1 MGAFIVL
8 EGGDGAGK
16 TTHAALLAGRMRRR
30 GRTVLVARE
39 PGGTPLGRALRGWLK
54 GGRPT
59 TPLAELLL
67 FSAARAEIVH
77 RVILPALR
85 TGATVVCDRFAAS
98 TVAYQGYGRGLDLDL
113 IHTLNLQASQGLRPD
128 LTVLLDVPA
137 EAGLARKEPGS
148 RDRFE
153 SEVVEFHRR
162 VRSGYLSL
170 ASSARGDWAV
180 LDGTGSKADVAS
192 LVWKTVQP
200 FLDTSR
206 KG

>member
-16 TTHAALLAGRMRRR
+16 TTHAGLLARRMRRR
-30 GRTVLVARE
+30 GWPVLLARE
-39 PGGTPLGRALRGWLK
+39 PGGTPLGRALRGLLK

-67 FSAARAEIVH
+67 FSAARAEIVR
-77 RVILPALR
+77 RVILPALNAR
-85 TGATVVCDRFAAS
+85 TTVICDRFTAS

-113 IHTLNLQASQGLRPD
+113 IHTLNLETTQGLQPA

-137 EAGLARKEPGS
+137 EAGLARKDPGS
-148 RDRFE
+148 WDRFE
-153 SEVVEFHRR
+153 SEALEFHRR
-162 VRSGYLSL
+162 VRDGYLAL
-170 ASSARGDWAV
+170 ASSSQGSWVV
-180 LDGTGSKADVAS
+180 LDGTGAKADVAAR
-192 LVWKTVQP
+192 VWETVQP
-200 FLDTSR
+200 FLEASR

>member
-16 TTHAALLAGRMRRR
+16 TTHAALLARRMRRR
-30 GRTVLVARE
+30 GWPVLVARE

-54 GGRPT
+54 GERPT

-77 RVILPALR
+77 RVILPALQ
-85 TGATVVCDRFAAS
+85 TGATVICDRFAAS

-113 IHTLNLQASQGLRPD
+113 IRTLNLEATRGLEPD

-137 EAGLARKEPGS
+137 EAGLARKDPGGG
-148 RDRFE
+148 DRFE
-153 SEVVEFHRR
+153 SEAVEFHRR
-162 VRSGYLSL
+162 VRAGYLAL
-170 ASSARGDWAV
+170 ASSAKGSWAV
-180 LDGTGSKADVAS
+180 LDGTRAKADVAS
-192 LVWKTVQP
+192 RVWNAVQP
-200 FLDTSR
+200 FLDASR

>member
-16 TTHAALLAGRMRRR
+16 TTHAALLARRMRRR
-30 GRTVLVARE
+30 GRRVLVARE

-77 RVILPALR
+77 RVIIPAL
-85 TGATVVCDRFAAS
+85 GAGVTVICDRFAAS
-98 TVAYQGYGRGLDLDL
+98 TVAYQGHGRGLDLDL
-113 IHTLNLQASQGLRPD
+113 IHTLNRRATQGLQPD

-137 EAGLARKEPGS
+137 EAGLARKGPAGG
-148 RDRFE
+148 DRFE

-162 VRSGYLSL
+162 VRDGYLSL
-170 ASSARGDWAV
+170 ASSAQGNWAV
-180 LDGTGSKADVAS
+180 LDGTMAKAEVAS
-192 LVWKTVQP
+192 LVWKKVEP